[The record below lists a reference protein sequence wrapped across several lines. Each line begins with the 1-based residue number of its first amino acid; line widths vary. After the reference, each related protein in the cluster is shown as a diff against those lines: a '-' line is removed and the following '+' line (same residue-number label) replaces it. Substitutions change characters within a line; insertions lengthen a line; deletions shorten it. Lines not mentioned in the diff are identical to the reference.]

1 MRTNRERLLV
11 AIAIAKAQHMAQ
23 VRLPP
28 TRVLDKQLSIPNT
41 QAGCEPFWAHLQ
53 ACQRETGVTGR
64 RGGGAGFAARGRAR
78 VQRGGA
84 AR

>member
-53 ACQRETGVTGR
+53 ARQRETGVTGR